1 MQNNSPQDIQKI
13 NDDALRIVW
22 QDGHKSSYTFRYLRQ
37 NCPCAVCRDEWTG
50 KRLLD
55 PETVAKDL
63 QATGADVV
71 GNYALSFAFS
81 DAHGSGIYSF
91 EKLRELCPCGECG
104 S

>member
-1 MQNNSPQDIQKI
+1 MQNNSPQDIQKV
-13 NDDALRIVW
+13 NDDALRITW
-22 QDGHKSSYTFRYLRQ
+22 QDGHESSYTFRYLRQ

-55 PETVAKDL
+55 PEKVAQDL
-63 QATGADVV
+63 KATGADVV

-91 EKLRELCPCGECG
+91 EKLRELCPCVKCE